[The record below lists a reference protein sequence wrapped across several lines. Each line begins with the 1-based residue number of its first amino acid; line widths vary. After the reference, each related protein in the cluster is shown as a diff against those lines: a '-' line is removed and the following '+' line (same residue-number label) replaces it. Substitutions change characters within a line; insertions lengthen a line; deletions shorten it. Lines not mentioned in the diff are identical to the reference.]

1 MFTVTVHDE
10 NGTRQLDFDSQV
22 KADKVLF
29 DAGIMLPK
37 HCGGNGTCGKC
48 KILLNGNECLAC
60 QTIIKKDAVINY
72 SSPKHAVIG
81 VAETNIHL
89 LYQKPLINQGFCAAI
104 DIGTTTVAGYIYK
117 FPECKLVKTICL
129 PNSQVMFGADVI
141 SRINYTLTNDIT
153 DLQNSINTVIN
164 EIVKGYDVE
173 KFVICGNT
181 AMLHFLTAENPKGL
195 ATAPYKADRLFG
207 EWFKNKFLVK
217 CASAFIGGDI
227 TAAVLA
233 SGLTNDKTA
242 LLVDIG
248 TNGEMVLKTEDK
260 MICCSTAAGPCF
272 EGAGIECGI
281 PAVSGAISSVSVKN
295 GKITFKTIN
304 DDTPVGICGTGIID
318 AVAAL
323 LELGIIDETGYMENN
338 FYFENSSIYLSPKD
352 VRNFQMAKSAI
363 RSGIETLLEI
373 AETSYDSIEKFYIS
387 GGFGS
392 YLNIESAIKTGLI
405 PSELKN
411 KAIVLGNGAGAGASM
426 ILLNS
431 DLIETSNKI
440 ADEMETAELHA
451 NAFFMDKYL
460 ENMGFN

>member
-10 NGTRQLDFDSQV
+10 NGTRQLMYDSPV

-29 DAGIMLPK
+29 DVGIMLPK

-117 FPECKLVKTICL
+117 LPECQLVKSICL
-129 PNSQVMFGADVI
+129 PNPQVVFGADVI
-141 SRINYTLTNDIT
+141 SRINYTLTNDIA
-153 DLQNSINTVIN
+153 DLQNSINRVID
-164 EIVKGYDVE
+164 EIIEGYNVE
-173 KFVICGNT
+173 KFVVCGNT
-181 AMLHFLTAENPKGL
+181 AMLHFLTAEDPKSL
-195 ATAPYKADRLFG
+195 AIAPYKANRLFG
-207 EWFKNKFLVK
+207 EWFENKFLVK
-217 CASAFIGGDI
+217 CADAFVGGDI

-233 SGLTNDKTA
+233 SGLKDDNTA

-248 TNGEMVLKTEDK
+248 TNGEMVLKTYDK

-272 EGAGIECGI
+272 EGAGIQCGT
-281 PAVSGAISSVSVKN
+281 PAVSGAINTVSVHN
-295 GKITFKTIN
+295 GKITFTTIN
-304 DDTPVGICGTGIID
+304 NVSPVGICGTGIID

-338 FYFENSSIYLSPKD
+338 YYFGDSSVYISPAD
-352 VRNFQMAKSAI
+352 VRSFQMAKSAI
-363 RSGIETLLEI
+363 HSGVDTLLKI
-373 AETSYDSIEKFYIS
+373 GNVSYENIEKFYVS

-392 YLNIESAIKTGLI
+392 FLNIDSAIKTGLL
-405 PSELKN
+405 PSQLKG
-411 KAIVLGNGAGAGASM
+411 KTTVLGNGAGAGASM
-426 ILLNS
+426 ILLNE
-431 DLIETSNKI
+431 DLIDVSNNI
-440 ADEMETAELHA
+440 ADEMENVELA
-451 NAFFMDKYL
+451 TNAFFMEKYL